1 MKSTKNIKYILFLLI
16 GFIIINF
23 FSSIFF
29 KRFDLT
35 KDNRFTLSPITHKLL
50 NNLNTPLLI
59 NVYLEGDFPP
69 EFSKLQVETKHFLEE
84 LKAANNLV
92 SYRFINPKNIAEKL
106 IKEGLKPSKL
116 TIQEQGKISETII
129 FPWAT
134 MSYKSKEISV
144 SLLKNTNNYNTQN
157 QLQESIENLEYEL
170 TSALKTIATKKKKK
184 IAIIKGNG
192 ELQDIYIY
200 SFLKQLGRFYNLAP
214 FTLDSV
220 KTRPLK
226 TLQELKSY
234 DLAIIAKPT
243 IKFTEAEKYTLDQF
257 IISGGKTIWLID
269 EVQADMDSLKQN
281 GSMLAYP
288 KTLNLTDLLFNY
300 GIRINPDLV
309 QDLYSS
315 KIKLA
320 TGNIGNKPQFE
331 EFNWNYFPLIQANN
345 KSIITTNINPV
356 NLQFVS
362 SLDTLKNN
370 ILKIPLLES
379 SLLSK
384 IVATPR
390 LISLNELNNQN
401 SESYNQGNKLLGVLL
416 KGNFTSA
423 YKNRI
428 KPFFNPNFE
437 EKGNANK
444 MIVIGDGDIIAN
456 QVSNGKPLTLGFD
469 KWTNTFYGNQAFLL
483 NCTNYLLDD
492 TDIIKLRTKS
502 IKIPYL
508 DTSKLNKSMA
518 FWQWLN
524 IGLPILLL
532 FLFGFVFNW
541 LRRKKYTH

>member
-1 MKSTKNIKYILFLLI
+1 
-16 GFIIINF
+16 
-23 FSSIFF
+23 
-29 KRFDLT
+29 
-35 KDNRFTLSPITHKLL
+35 
-50 NNLNTPLLI
+50 
-59 NVYLEGDFPP
+59 
-69 EFSKLQVETKHFLEE
+69 
-84 LKAANNLV
+84 
-92 SYRFINPKNIAEKL
+92 
-106 IKEGLKPSKL
+106 
-116 TIQEQGKISETII
+116 
-129 FPWAT
+129 

>member
-1 MKSTKNIKYILFLLI
+1 
-16 GFIIINF
+16 
-23 FSSIFF
+23 
-29 KRFDLT
+29 
-35 KDNRFTLSPITHKLL
+35 
-50 NNLNTPLLI
+50 
-59 NVYLEGDFPP
+59 
-69 EFSKLQVETKHFLEE
+69 
-84 LKAANNLV
+84 
-92 SYRFINPKNIAEKL
+92 
-106 IKEGLKPSKL
+106 
-116 TIQEQGKISETII
+116 
-129 FPWAT
+129 
-134 MSYKSKEISV
+134 
-144 SLLKNTNNYNTQN
+144 
-157 QLQESIENLEYEL
+157 
-170 TSALKTIATKKKKK
+170 
-184 IAIIKGNG
+184 
-192 ELQDIYIY
+192 
-200 SFLKQLGRFYNLAP
+200 
-214 FTLDSV
+214 
-220 KTRPLK
+220 
-226 TLQELKSY
+226 
-234 DLAIIAKPT
+234 
-243 IKFTEAEKYTLDQF
+243 
-257 IISGGKTIWLID
+257 
-269 EVQADMDSLKQN
+269 
-281 GSMLAYP
+281 
-288 KTLNLTDLLFNY
+288 
-300 GIRINPDLV
+300 
-309 QDLYSS
+309 
-315 KIKLA
+315 
-320 TGNIGNKPQFE
+320 
-331 EFNWNYFPLIQANN
+331 
-345 KSIITTNINPV
+345 
-356 NLQFVS
+356 VS